1 MSHLIEENDV
11 SAVNLSLE
19 LERAVIAHTLDEDK
33 SIYVTEDD
41 FFPFWIKLNS
51 SAGLV
56 IFSSY
61 TLFTH
66 ASSQLDR
73 LELCNNVNASQYML
87 TVYVRKEK
95 MVFEHALNYRDGVLR
110 ENLIRSVR
118 QFSSSILRG
127 LSRFD
132 PDHTIALLPGN
143 EESPSTDHD

>member
-61 TLFTH
+61 TF
-66 ASSQLDR
+66 
-73 LELCNNVNASQYML
+73 
-87 TVYVRKEK
+87 
-95 MVFEHALNYRDGVLR
+95 LR
-110 ENLIRSVR
+110 MPPANW
-118 QFSSSILRG
+118 
-127 LSRFD
+127 
-132 PDHTIALLPGN
+132 IAW
-143 EESPSTDHD
+143 SCVIT